1 MRLRRSDPA
10 RPGIARV
17 RRGKGWTYRWA
28 DGGVVTDPEIR
39 RRIAELVIPPAW
51 QEVWISPHHNGH
63 IQAIGTDQAG
73 RRQYLY
79 HERWQE
85 KRHEMKF
92 ERMLEFG
99 AGLPRAREIVAEHL
113 AQDGLTRE
121 RVLAAAFRMLDV
133 GYFRIGGETYA
144 ETNGSFG
151 LATLRRDHVKQQ
163 GDLLVFSYSAKSGL
177 DHEEHI
183 ANPPLAQVVEKLR
196 RRRSGPETLLAYQS
210 GRQWHRVS
218 SSDINRYIK
227 DVTDLPVSAKDFRTW
242 HGTGIAAVALAEQQ
256 TGHDPE
262 KPWTPTSR
270 KRAVAAAI
278 KATSARLG
286 NTPAVARRS
295 YVNPKVVELFEKDR
309 TVADAVAEARAVLPD
324 VFEDEIALLA
334 ATPVVENAVIELLR

>member
-1 MRLRRSDPA
+1 MRLRRSDPSQ
-10 RPGIARV
+10 PGITRV
-17 RRGKGWTYRWA
+17 RRGKGWTYRW
-28 DGGVVTDPEIR
+28 DEGGVVTDAEIKL
-39 RRIAELVIPPAW
+39 RIAELVIPPAW
-51 QEVWISPHHNGH
+51 QDVWISPHTNGH
-63 IQAIGTDQAG
+63 IQAVGTDQAG

-79 HERWQE
+79 HEKWQE
-85 KRHEMKF
+85 KRHEQKF

-99 AGLPRAREIVAEHL
+99 AGLTPARQTVEEHL

-151 LATLRRDHVKQQ
+151 LATLRRDHVKQK

-196 RRRSGPETLLAYQS
+196 RRRSGPETLLAYQDKRS
-210 GRQWHRVS
+210 WHRIS
-218 SSDINRYIK
+218 SADINRYIK
-227 DVTDLPVSAKDFRTW
+227 DVMDLPVSAKDFRTW
-242 HGTGIAAVALAEQQ
+242 HGTGIAAVALAEQL
-256 TGHDPE
+256 TGHDPD
-262 KPWTPTSR
+262 KPWTQAAR
-270 KRAVAAAI
+270 KRAVSAAI
-278 KATSARLG
+278 KDTSLRLG

-295 YVNPKVVELFEKDR
+295 YVNPKVIELFEKDT
-309 TVADAVAEARAVLPD
+309 TVAPAVEQARAALPD